1 MMVVTKVIYNWTVL
15 FIIIG
20 IFVAL
25 YRCVKLCFW
34 HLLRTRAVSSCV
46 IVPFTVYGQLTIHP
60 VWWVL
65 TAVWRRS

>member
-34 HLLRTRAVSSCV
+34 FLLRTRAVSSCV
-46 IVPFTVYGQLTIHP
+46 IVPLP
-60 VWWVL
+60 S
-65 TAVWRRS
+65 TAN